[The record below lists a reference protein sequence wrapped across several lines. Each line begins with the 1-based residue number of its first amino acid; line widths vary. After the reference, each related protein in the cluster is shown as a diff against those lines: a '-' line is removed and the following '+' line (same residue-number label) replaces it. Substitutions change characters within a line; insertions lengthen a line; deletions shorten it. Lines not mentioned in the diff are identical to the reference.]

1 MTDIN
6 AGGMP
11 ANDFETQVAA
21 YKQAMREINT
31 EQQASTKV
39 KEATALSLRKVFLKL
54 AFWCGVLCLIPF
66 GVFLAVPL
74 FVLGSL
80 AVLGMLKKDSNAK
93 SGTIALVKQQKTNK
107 PHAYADAY
115 DHQTVE
121 AESKFR
127 SNFGLKGTAAT
138 LPRPN
143 YQTYGSPPNFGR
155 TKKALK
161 WFALGFVGLIVLGLG
176 VSELHWLSLT
186 PQQQMAE
193 TTLKAKLK
201 ADRAAKAIEHA
212 KLKQNQATQQDE
224 FLKQRVEQK
233 TASAKESDAKTQLS
247 ALDKMAMVFK
257 GGYTK
262 DQIEFE
268 AATVL
273 RLFDQSLSDTNYE
286 RLGGALVAL
295 RDGIKPNT
303 EMDMLIYMK
312 TIKCDSGNLNIDI
325 PYAAALYA
333 TSISA
338 GLN

>member
-31 EQQASTKV
+31 EQQASTIV
-39 KEATALSLRKVFLKL
+39 KEATALSLRKAFLKL

-93 SGTIALVKQQKTNK
+93 SATIALVKQQKTNK
-107 PHAYADAY
+107 PQAYADAY
-115 DHQTVE
+115 NHQTVE

-127 SNFGLKGTAAT
+127 SNFGLKGTAAA
-138 LPRPN
+138 LPQPN
-143 YQTYGSPPNFGR
+143 YQTYGSPPKFRR

-161 WFALGFVGLIVLGLG
+161 WFALGFVGLIALSLG

-186 PQQQMAE
+186 PQQQVAE

-201 ADRAAKAIEHA
+201 ADRAAKAIEDD
-212 KLKQNQATQQDE
+212 KLKLYQATQQDE
-224 FLKQRVEQK
+224 FLKQQAEQK

-257 GGYTK
+257 GGYSK
-262 DQIEFE
+262 DQIELE

-273 RLFDQSLSDTNYE
+273 RLFDQSLSDINYE
-286 RLGGALVAL
+286 HLGNALVAL
-295 RDGIKPNT
+295 QEGIKPNT
-303 EMDMLIYMK
+303 EMDILICMK
-312 TIKCDSGNLNIDI
+312 TLKRDSGNMNIDI
-325 PYAAALYA
+325 PYAAAMCA

-338 GLN
+338 GQ